1 MARKNNKIL
10 IYSGIAVVVLILL
23 LVIGKKAGW
32 FGSNNLVEVAVEKV
46 QARDITETV
55 SASGKIQPELEV
67 KISPDVS
74 GEIIA
79 LYVKEGD
86 KVKKGQLLVKIR
98 PDVYESYLDRANAS
112 LNNSKANLA
121 NSEARFIQAEQAYN
135 RNVKLHKEKVISDA
149 DFEQIKSTYM
159 VAKADVEAARY
170 NIKSAEASV
179 KEAKDNLF
187 KTTIFSPVD
196 GTVSKLNVELGER
209 VVGTTQMSGTE
220 MMRIANLSNMEV
232 SVDVNENDINRLG
245 LGDTAKIEV
254 DAFLGK
260 EFKGIVTE
268 IANSANVVGTNAD
281 QVTNFTVKI
290 RILSES
296 YANLNMGDSDLPSPF
311 RPGLS
316 ATVEILTN
324 RKSKIL
330 TVPIQSVSVR
340 EDTSSSTTTSARKK
354 KVEKEESAKADEKNV
369 ENAKESFEV
378 VFVHADGKVQ
388 MRVVKTGIQDDKYI
402 EILEGLKEGDE
413 VVTAPYL
420 AISKLLKN
428 GTAVKLMK
436 ESELFEKKDK

>member
-1 MARKNNKIL
+1 MVSKKNKTL
-10 IYSGIAVVVLILL
+10 IYIGVGTLLLIIV

-32 FGSNNLVEVAVEKV
+32 FGASNMIEVAVEK
-46 QARDITETV
+46 AELRDIVETV

-86 KVKKGQLLVKIR
+86 KVTKGQLLVKIR
-98 PDVYESYLDRANAS
+98 PDVYESYLDRATAA

-121 NSEARFIQAEQAYN
+121 NSEARYIQAEQAFQ
-135 RNVKLHKEKVISDA
+135 RNSKLHKDKVISDA
-149 DFEQIKSTYM
+149 DFEQIKSNYM
-159 VAKADVEAARY
+159 VAKADVEAARF

-179 KEAKDNLF
+179 KEAKDNLV

-196 GTVSKLNVELGER
+196 GTISKLNVELGER

-232 SVDVNENDINRLG
+232 NVDVNENDINRLSV
-245 LGDTAKIEV
+245 GDTANIEV
-254 DAFLGK
+254 DAFLDTK
-260 EFKGIVTE
+260 FKGIITE
-268 IANSANVVGTNAD
+268 VANSASVVGTSAD

-296 YANLNMGDSDLPSPF
+296 YAHLMKDKSMPSPF

-316 ATVEILTN
+316 ATVDIQTN
-324 RKSKIL
+324 KKTKIL
-330 TVPIQSVSVR
+330 TIPIQAVTVR
-340 EDTSSSTTTSARKK
+340 DDTSSVNDKK
-354 KVEKEESAKADEKNV
+354 KYTAKKEQEVDTKKENSNEEKVAEEFEYVFIVESGKAK
-369 ENAKESFEV
+369 
-378 VFVHADGKVQ
+378 
-388 MRVVKTGIQDDKYI
+388 MIRVKTGIQDDQYI
-402 EILEGLKEGDE
+402 EILEGLKEGQE
-413 VVTAPYL
+413 IVTAPYL

-428 GTAVKLMK
+428 DIAVQIVK
-436 ESELFEKKDK
+436 EEELFKAEKK

>member
-1 MARKNNKIL
+1 MISKKNKSL
-10 IYSGIAVVVLILL
+10 IYIGIGTLL
-23 LVIGKKAGW
+23 LIIVLVVGKKAGW
-32 FGSNNLVEVAVEKV
+32 FGASNMIEVAVEK
-46 QARDITETV
+46 AELRDIIETV
-55 SASGKIQPELEV
+55 SASGKIQPEMEV

-86 KVKKGQLLVKIR
+86 KVTKGQLLVKIR
-98 PDVYESYLDRANAS
+98 PDVYESYLDRATAS

-121 NSEARFIQAEQAYN
+121 NSEARFIQAEQAFQ
-135 RNVKLHKEKVISDA
+135 RNSKLHKDKVISDA
-149 DFEQIKSTYM
+149 DFEQIKSNYM
-159 VAKADVEAARY
+159 VAKADVEAARF

-179 KEAKDNLF
+179 KEAKDNLV

-232 SVDVNENDINRLG
+232 NVDVNENDINRLSV
-245 LGDTAKIEV
+245 GDTANIEV
-254 DAFLGK
+254 DAFLDTK
-260 EFKGIVTE
+260 FKGIITE
-268 IANSANVVGTNAD
+268 VANSASIVGTSAD

-296 YANLNMGDSDLPSPF
+296 YAHLMKDKSMPSPF

-316 ATVEILTN
+316 ATVDIQTD
-324 RKSKIL
+324 KKTKIL
-330 TVPIQSVSVR
+330 TIPIQAVTVR
-340 EDTSSSTTTSARKK
+340 DDTSSVNDKK
-354 KVEKEESAKADEKNV
+354 KYTAVKVKEGEAKKENTKEEKVAEEFEYVFIVESGKAK
-369 ENAKESFEV
+369 
-378 VFVHADGKVQ
+378 
-388 MRVVKTGIQDDKYI
+388 MIRVKTGIQDDQYI
-402 EILEGLKEGDE
+402 EILEGLKDGQE

-428 GTAVKLMK
+428 DIAVQIVK
-436 ESELFEKKDK
+436 EEDLFKAEKK

>member
-1 MARKNNKIL
+1 MISKKNKSL
-10 IYSGIAVVVLILL
+10 IYIGIGTLL
-23 LVIGKKAGW
+23 LIIVLVVGKKAGW
-32 FGSNNLVEVAVEKV
+32 FGASNMIEVAVEK
-46 QARDITETV
+46 AELRDIIETV
-55 SASGKIQPELEV
+55 SASGKIQPEMEV

-86 KVKKGQLLVKIR
+86 KVTKGQLLVKIR
-98 PDVYESYLDRANAS
+98 PDVYESYLDRATAS

-121 NSEARFIQAEQAYN
+121 NSEARFIQAEQAFQ
-135 RNVKLHKEKVISDA
+135 RNSKLHKDKVISDA
-149 DFEQIKSTYM
+149 DFEQIKSNYM
-159 VAKADVEAARY
+159 VAKADVEAARF

-179 KEAKDNLF
+179 KEAKDNLV

-232 SVDVNENDINRLG
+232 NVDVNENDINRLSV
-245 LGDTAKIEV
+245 GDTANIEV
-254 DAFLGK
+254 DAFLDTK
-260 EFKGIVTE
+260 FKGIITE
-268 IANSANVVGTNAD
+268 VANSASIVGTSAD

-296 YANLNMGDSDLPSPF
+296 YAHLMKDKSMPSPF

-316 ATVEILTN
+316 ATVDIQTD
-324 RKSKIL
+324 KKTKIL
-330 TVPIQSVSVR
+330 TIPIQAVTVR
-340 EDTSSSTTTSARKK
+340 DDTSSVNDKK
-354 KVEKEESAKADEKNV
+354 KYTAEKVKKGESKKENTKEEKVAEEFEYVFIVESGKAK
-369 ENAKESFEV
+369 
-378 VFVHADGKVQ
+378 
-388 MRVVKTGIQDDKYI
+388 MIRVKTGIQDDQYI
-402 EILEGLKEGDE
+402 EILEGLKDGQE

-428 GTAVKLMK
+428 DIAVQIVK
-436 ESELFEKKDK
+436 EEDLFKAEKK